1 MQIGCGDVFHLKY
14 SSAKALC
21 PVASIWAFYF
31 STETKIKG
39 DCRAELSAEELPPNL
54 RAFRSHLFVFSAGP
68 R

>member
-1 MQIGCGDVFHLKY
+1 MQIGCGDVSHLKY

-21 PVASIWAFYF
+21 SVASIWAF

-39 DCRAELSAEELPPNL
+39 SCSAELNAEGLPPKL
-54 RAFRSHLFVFSAGP
+54 RAFRTHLFVFSLGP

>member
-1 MQIGCGDVFHLKY
+1 MQIGSGDVSHLKY

-21 PVASIWAFYF
+21 PVASIWAF

-39 DCRAELSAEELPPNL
+39 NWSAELNAEERPPNI
-54 RAFRSHLFVFSAGP
+54 RAFRSHLFVFSVRP

>member
-1 MQIGCGDVFHLKY
+1 MQIGCGDASHLKY

-21 PVASIWAFYF
+21 PVASIWAF

-39 DCRAELSAEELPPNL
+39 NCSAEFNAEELPLNL
-54 RAFRSHLFVFSAGP
+54 RAFTSHLFEFSVGP